1 MIMNILKLCKTR
13 ISLLAALSTAAGW
26 VLASDVVSYEMLP
39 AVAGVFLLA
48 CGACALNQVQERVTD
63 ALMERTRGR
72 PIPAGRISPRKAI
85 QIALVLCLAGA
96 SLLAMTQSLTTLLLG
111 LVAVFWYNGVYTFL
125 KKISSWAAV
134 PGALIG
140 ALPPMI
146 GWTAAGG
153 SLLDPQIMAV
163 AFFMFLWQVPH
174 FWLLVLNDPGD
185 YERAGLPTI
194 ATIFTHKQLQRI
206 IFVWIMSTAVA
217 CLILPIFGIVQSLM
231 NYAALS
237 AAAFWLAWVASSL
250 VRKDGRQ
257 IPFQAVH
264 LFALFVISLISL
276 DRLLNFPS

>member
-1 MIMNILKLCKTR
+1 MNLLKLCKTR

-39 AVAGVFLLA
+39 AAAGVFFLS

-63 ALMERTRGR
+63 ALMERTRTR
-72 PIPAGRISPRKAI
+72 PIPTGRISPRKALR
-85 QIALVLCLAGA
+85 IALVLCLAGA
-96 SLLAMTQSLTTLLLG
+96 SLLAMTPSLTPLMLG

-125 KKISSWAAV
+125 KRISPWAAV
-134 PGALIG
+134 PGALTG

-146 GWTAAGG
+146 GWAAAGG
-153 SLLDPQIMAV
+153 RLLDPQIMAV

-174 FWLLVLNDPGD
+174 FCLLVLNDPKD

-194 ATIFTHKQLQRI
+194 ATIFTRKQLQRVT
-206 IFVWIMSTAVA
+206 FVWILSVAVA
-217 CLILPIFGIVQSLM
+217 CLILPIFGIVQSFM

-237 AAAFWLAWVASSL
+237 AAAFWLAWAASSL
-250 VRKDGRQ
+250 VRKDTRQ

-276 DRLLNFPS
+276 DRLLNFLF